1 MTAVPQ
7 ALSESL
13 AGQYRIDR
21 VLGSGGMATVYLAH
35 DVRHDRQ
42 VAVKVVKP
50 EIVATVGADR
60 FINEIR
66 TTAHLKHPHVLPLF
80 DSGST
85 GDALFYV
92 MPYID
97 GESLRSRLRREGQL
111 PLTDTMTILHE
122 VADAL
127 AYAHEQGVIHRDIK
141 PDNVLLS
148 GRHVFLAD
156 FGIARVLEDSASV
169 DQTVTA
175 TSTIVGTPAY
185 LSPEQAAGRSHI
197 DHRAD
202 IYSFGVMAYEML
214 AGAPPFAGNTAPAVM
229 AAHMA
234 TPADP
239 LATRRPDVPPGLSAL
254 VMKCLAKRPEDRW
267 ELMDD
272 VLVALDA
279 VMSPGSGRTAA
290 GVPRRSVLF
299 GVGAG
304 AVVAALIV
312 APLGWLLWKS
322 RSDRVPA
329 VGALK
334 HVTRDPGL
342 ELDPAISPD
351 GKTLAFVA
359 GPPGQRR
366 LYVRQIDGGRAI
378 PLTEPGVAPSQ
389 RRPDWSPDGT
399 RIAFQAGRQGFGVR
413 PEVRTG
419 SLYVVPALGG
429 VPAVLLPPQG
439 DGVAVSPAWSPDSTR
454 VAYCDG
460 DGVRVIDVPG
470 GSSREIVKAARSHS
484 PRWSVDGTQL
494 AYVAGGSDFV
504 LGEDQLG
511 NAETSAIHIVSV
523 DTGADRP
530 VTRGEWLDISPAWTP
545 VGRGLLFVSSRN
557 GGRDVYRQRLSR
569 SGVPEGEPERVTSG
583 LNAHAISLSR
593 DGRLLAYSSLT
604 FRANIWSLPIPSQAP
619 AVIADAQQVT
629 FGSEK
634 TEKLV
639 VSRDG
644 KWLAYDSDRSG
655 NADVW
660 KLHIA
665 GGEPEQVTRGAS
677 PEFANDWSPDG
688 LEILFHTIRGTTN
701 RDLMSSTVDGT
712 RTSAVVATSAHEQHG
727 SYSPDGNSIA
737 FSSGPGTSDL
747 YNLFVISRES
757 KGAPWSRPRQLT
769 SDIGVDPKWSPDGR
783 RILFTRRGELHVML
797 PDGGEDK
804 TIVSRTTPDQPL
816 PQYGIWSTDG
826 KTIYFKAADAERRAS
841 IWGVPAEGGIP
852 RLLVRF
858 DDPQKPSLRREFATD
873 GVRFFFT
880 IAQDESDIWV
890 AEVK

>member
-1 MTAVPQ
+1 MNAVPQ
-7 ALSESL
+7 RLSESL
-13 AGQYRIDR
+13 ANQYRIDR

-85 GDALFYV
+85 GDALYYV

-111 PLTDTMTILHE
+111 PLTDTMTILRE

-127 AYAHEQGVIHRDIK
+127 AYAHARGVIHRDIK

-156 FGIARVLEDSASV
+156 FGIARVVEASASV

-229 AAHMA
+229 AAHMT

-267 ELMDD
+267 QQMDD
-272 VLVALDA
+272 LLVALDTLS
-279 VMSPGSGRTAA
+279 SPRGDETAA
-290 GVPRRSVLF
+290 SVRRGGLLRSV
-299 GVGAG
+299 GVGA
-304 AVVAALIV
+304 VVSVVIV
-312 APLGWLLWKS
+312 APLGWLLWKA
-322 RSDRVPA
+322 RNATLPA
-329 VGALK
+329 IGALE

-366 LYVRQIDGGRAI
+366 LYVRQVDGGRAI
-378 PLTEPGVAPSQ
+378 PLIEPDVAPSQ

-399 RIAFQAGRQGFGVR
+399 RIVFQAGRQGFGVR

-429 VPAVLLPPQG
+429 VPAVLLPPHG
-439 DGVAVSPAWSPDSTR
+439 DGVAVSPAWSPDGTR

-460 DGVRVIDVPG
+460 DGVRIIGASG
-470 GSSREIVKAARSHS
+470 GSSREIVKAPRSHS

-511 NAETSAIHIVSV
+511 NAETSAVHIVSV
-523 DTGADRP
+523 ETGVDRP
-530 VTRGEWLDISPAWTP
+530 ITNGEWLDISPVWTP
-545 VGRGLLFVSSRN
+545 DGRGLLFVSSRH
-557 GGRDVYRQRLSR
+557 GGRDVYRQRLAR

-593 DGRLLAYSSLT
+593 DGKRLAYSSLT
-604 FRANIWSLPIPSQAP
+604 FRANVWSLPIPSQA
-619 AVIADAQQVT
+619 AASVAQAQQVT

-660 KLHIA
+660 KLRLA
-665 GGEPEQVTRGAS
+665 RGEPEQVTRDPS

-688 LEILFHTIRGTTN
+688 LEILFHTIRGATH
-701 RDLMSSTVDGT
+701 RDLMMSTADGT

-747 YNLFVISRES
+747 YYLFVISRQS
-757 KGAPWSRPRQLT
+757 GSAPWGPPRPLT
-769 SDIGVDPKWSPDGR
+769 SDIGVDPKWSPDGG
-783 RILFTRRGELHVML
+783 RILFTRRGELHVIL
-797 PDGGEDK
+797 PDGREDR
-804 TIVSRTTPDQPL
+804 TIVSRSRPDQPL
-816 PQYGIWSTDG
+816 PQYGIWSTDS

-841 IWGVPAEGGIP
+841 IWAVPAEGGTP